1 MEDAL
6 KDRLRTLVETE
17 VLCVSASAAD
27 YWQCCSFSALMLLK
41 VEFLL
46 KIMVNIPRTRGLV
59 DSPWQPLG
67 ILFAITTLGQ
77 LVSALARSRGHRK
90 RSQLPVSRT
99 RTYRHVWTGP
109 SV

>member
-27 YWQCCSFSALMLLK
+27 YWQYCSFSALMLLK

-99 RTYRHVWTGP
+99 RT
-109 SV
+109 